1 MLRRT
6 LQFTL
11 LCASIAASHQAAAGL
26 LFDFDALPSYG
37 NNVQN
42 YVNSVAGAGNVT
54 VYGAHADKEY
64 VGDKF
69 VTKSGAVTNPG
80 YLQYLTL
87 GTSDGAKS
95 PTDFAAKS
103 TRQND
108 WFITNAGVD
117 TNLNTAWG
125 KNGNDKIVFVF
136 KYPIFNLSF
145 DWEVFPNWTCKDLE
159 KCVPGSDNYP
169 DFKLWAG
176 TDKGSKLYD
185 FGASYFPVSSP
196 TVGGK
201 TFLPQ
206 GLGHFS
212 AAFASGVTRVE
223 FVDWPVLIGI
233 DNLDPR
239 RVPEPGTLALLGLAA
254 AAVAVARRGGA
265 SA

>member
-6 LQFTL
+6 LQVTL

-26 LFDFDALPSYG
+26 LFDFDGLPSYG

-54 VYGAHADKEY
+54 VYGAYAHRTY
-64 VGDKF
+64 TGDNY
-69 VTKSGAVTNPG
+69 VTKSGQATNPS

-95 PTDFAAKS
+95 PTEFAAKS
-103 TRQND
+103 SRQND
-108 WFITNAGVD
+108 WFITNSFNGPQSG
-117 TNLNTAWG
+117 NTPYG
-125 KNGNDKIVFVF
+125 QEGGDKIVFLF
-136 KYPIFNLSF
+136 KDPILNISF
-145 DWEVFPNWTCKDLE
+145 DWEVFPNAKCGTCTG
-159 KCVPGSDNYP
+159 GSNFP

-176 TDKGSKLYD
+176 DANTRFYDYHTGDALGS
-185 FGASYFPVSSP
+185 FPVFKPSGSNYA
-196 TVGGK
+196 
-201 TFLPQ
+201 Q

-212 AAFASGVTRVE
+212 VDFARPVTRVE

-254 AAVAVARRGGA
+254 AVAVARRGGA